1 MLKVFEKKRVYI
13 IKYILNNLNK
23 FILLSIMHIQSKL
36 KITLLKIY
44 KNLQIQILRF
54 TTDTFSENV

>member
-44 KNLQIQILRF
+44 KNLLDI
-54 TTDTFSENV
+54 

>member
-1 MLKVFEKKRVYI
+1 MLKVFKKKRVYI

-36 KITLLKIY
+36 KITLSKIY
-44 KNLQIQILRF
+44 ENLQIQILRF